1 MGKYFSEEEFGESG
15 GLMFRR
21 RIAEYNLFGWIL
33 LGTVL
38 LCTSPTAQCAEPESH
53 TGTLRIEGAG
63 IERLVLQ
70 GSTGP
75 RLFYYSREPNLVL
88 RADTY
93 RLEEV
98 VVQGNYSSSG
108 LQIPAQLRVLT
119 IEPGGLVTL
128 TLGVPL
134 RQTVRIERWGRSLVL
149 NYQLLGRGG
158 ESYTFTQRHG
168 ATPPAFAIY
177 QGERQVSS
185 GAFAPS

>member
-1 MGKYFSEEEFGESG
+1 M
-15 GLMFRR
+15 
-21 RIAEYNLFGWIL
+21 I
-33 LGTVL
+33 GTVL
-38 LCTSPTAQCAEPESH
+38 LGLVLFCTTPAAGGGEQTPE

-70 GSTGP
+70 GRTGP

-108 LQIPAQLRVLT
+108 LQIPAQTRVLR

>member
-1 MGKYFSEEEFGESG
+1 M
-15 GLMFRR
+15 LRR
-21 RIAEYNLFGWIL
+21 RIAEYNLLGWVL
-33 LGTVL
+33 LGAVL
-38 LCTSPTAQCAEPESH
+38 LGAPRTAECTEQTPQV
-53 TGTLRIEGAG
+53 GTLGLEGQG

-88 RADTY
+88 PADTY

-108 LQIPAQLRVLT
+108 LQIPAQVRVLT

-128 TLGVPL
+128 KLGVPL
-134 RQTVRIERWGRSLVL
+134 RQTVKIERWGRSLVL

-158 ESYTFTQRHG
+158 ESYTFTRRQG
-168 ATPPAFAIY
+168 ANPPAFTIY
-177 QGERQVSS
+177 QGERQVDS
-185 GAFAPS
+185 GNFAPS

>member
-1 MGKYFSEEEFGESG
+1 M
-15 GLMFRR
+15 LRR
-21 RIAEYNLFGWIL
+21 RIAECHM

-38 LCTSPTAQCAEPESH
+38 LGTALLFMLPIVRGSEQTPG
-53 TGTLRIEGAG
+53 TGTLRIEGEG

-75 RLFYYSREPNLVL
+75 RLFFYSREPNLVL

-98 VVQGNYSSSG
+98 VVQGSYSSSG

-119 IEPGGLVTL
+119 IEPGGLATL
-128 TLGVPL
+128 KLGLPL
-134 RQTVRIERWGRSLVL
+134 RQTVRTERWGRSLVL

-158 ESYTFTQRHG
+158 ESYTVTRRQGKNQPTFVVDQGRNRIALDH
-168 ATPPAFAIY
+168 FAA
-177 QGERQVSS
+177 G
-185 GAFAPS
+185 